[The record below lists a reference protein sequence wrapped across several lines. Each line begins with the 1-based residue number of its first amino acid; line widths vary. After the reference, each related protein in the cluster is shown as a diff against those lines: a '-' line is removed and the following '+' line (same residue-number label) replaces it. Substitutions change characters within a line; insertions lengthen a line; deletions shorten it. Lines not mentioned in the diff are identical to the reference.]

1 MKAAFYSGKVCVQ
14 ISKFQDMFSMQL
26 IDHTLW
32 GNTLQWWKVWQMKNT
47 YIVGSNSNWRGKKR
61 EENSLICSSNRSRR
75 EGLHVKQLRQLLG
88 RCLSERHAD
97 KLCLARLRTGVSEH
111 FADERECFG
120 AQRADGRSGSENSA
134 KSSNLAPV

>member
-26 IDHTLW
+26 IYHTL
-32 GNTLQWWKVWQMKNT
+32 GQHFAMVECMANEKYLYCRFQLQVKAKKEKKTLSYVHPTGHDGKDCML
-47 YIVGSNSNWRGKKR
+47 NSSVSILAG
-61 EENSLICSSNRSRR
+61 
-75 EGLHVKQLRQLLG
+75 
-88 RCLSERHAD
+88 CLSERHAD
-97 KLCLARLRTGVSEH
+97 ILCLARLRTGGSEH
-111 FADERECFG
+111 FADERECFS